1 MKNMTCWAIGG
12 FLFTSILGTLLHFAF
27 KWSGGDTFVALFS
40 AVNESIWEH
49 MKLILVPMVVF
60 SLIQYRYA
68 QGIGEGYWCQ
78 KLRSILVA
86 LVLIP
91 VIYYTY
97 TGILGKSV
105 DWFNIAIF
113 FISGGIAYRSEALRF
128 RKEEVCPVSRKLA
141 VCMIIAIG
149 LSFVLFTFCPPRI
162 PLFADP
168 RTGQYGFLG

>member
-27 KWSGGDTFVALFS
+27 EWSGGDTFVALFS

-68 QGIGEGYWCQ
+68 QGVGEGYWCQ

-113 FISGGIAYRSEALRF
+113 FISGGIAYRSEAIRF
-128 RKEEVCPVSRKLA
+128 QKGTACSISCNSSK
-141 VCMIIAIG
+141 IILI
-149 LSFVLFTFCPPRI
+149 LLVLFFAFFTFSPPRI

>member
-1 MKNMTCWAIGG
+1 
-12 FLFTSILGTLLHFAF
+12 
-27 KWSGGDTFVALFS
+27 
-40 AVNESIWEH
+40 

-68 QGIGEGYWCQ
+68 QGVGEGYWCQ

-128 RKEEVCPVSRKLA
+128 RKGEVCPVSQKLA